1 LSSQPR
7 DGERI
12 RTGDLPAS
20 GVAPLIPT
28 GLDATIVLVRHGQT
42 EFIVEGRFQGQTET
56 PLSPLGEQQVRR
68 AGLWLAHPDG
78 DPPLP
83 IPAAAPFLIS
93 YSPLGRTR
101 RTAELI
107 AEELAGAGL
116 VTPPLRPDP
125 GLLEIAQ
132 GDWEGLTG
140 DEISARFGGALGAWR
155 RWPDRAHAAGGES
168 LDEVRGRVEETLS
181 AMLTDLAD
189 GGRPGTFDRDQ
200 VLGYAKDAPEHKR
213 WALVVGHGGV
223 FRVLVCSLL
232 SLPLEHFW
240 NFDFGLAAVSVIEI
254 RAGRA
259 TLRALNL
266 EAPGGGGDRV
276 SGRDLDAERTAKGAL

>member
-1 LSSQPR
+1 LSSGPR

-12 RTGDLPAS
+12 QTGDLPAS

-42 EFIVEGRFQGQTET
+42 KFIVQGRFQGQTET
-56 PLSPLGEQQVRR
+56 PLTPLGEQQVRR
-68 AGLWLAHPDG
+68 AGLWIAHPDG

-83 IPAAAPFLIS
+83 IPATAPFLIAH
-93 YSPLGRTR
+93 SPLGRTR

-107 AEELAGAGL
+107 AEELGGAGMA
-116 VTPPLRPDP
+116 VPPLHPES

-132 GDWEGLTG
+132 GEWEGLTG
-140 DEISARFGGALGAWR
+140 AEISTRFGDALGAWR
-155 RWPDRAHAAGGES
+155 RWPERAHAAGGES

-181 AMLTDLAD
+181 AVLTDLAD
-189 GGRPGTFDRDQ
+189 GGRPGTFDRHQ
-200 VLGYAKDAPEHKR
+200 VLGYAEDAPDEKR
-213 WALVVGHGGV
+213 WALLVGHGGV
-223 FRVLVCSLL
+223 FRVVVCVLL

-266 EAPGGGGDRV
+266 EAAMGGGEWV
-276 SGRDLDAERTAKGAL
+276 SGRELDADRTAKGAL

>member
-1 LSSQPR
+1 LSSQRR
-7 DGERI
+7 DWERVPA
-12 RTGDLPAS
+12 GDLPAS

-42 EFIVEGRFQGQTET
+42 EFIVEGRFQGQTEA
-56 PLSPLGEQQVRR
+56 PLTPLGERQVRR

-83 IPAAAPFLIS
+83 ISASAPFLIS
-93 YSPLGRTR
+93 HSPLGRTR

-116 VTPPLRPDP
+116 AVPPLQPDP

-140 DEISARFGGALGAWR
+140 AEISARFGDALGAWR
-155 RWPDRAHAAGGES
+155 RRPERAHASGGES
-168 LDEVRGRVEETLS
+168 LDQVRRRVERTLS
-181 AMLTDLAD
+181 AVLTDLAD
-189 GGRPGTFDRDQ
+189 GGTPGSFDRHQ
-200 VLGYAKDAPEHKR
+200 VLGYAEDAPEGKR
-213 WALVVGHGGV
+213 WALFVGHGGV
-223 FRVLVCSLL
+223 FRVAVCALL
-232 SLPLEHFW
+232 SLPAEHFW
-240 NFDFGLAAVSVIEI
+240 NFDFGLAAISIIEI

-266 EAPGGGGDRV
+266 EAPGGASDRL
-276 SGRDLDAERTAKGAL
+276 SGRDLDVERTAKGAL

>member
-1 LSSQPR
+1 MSPQPR

-20 GVAPLIPT
+20 GVAPLIPA
-28 GLDATIVLVRHGQT
+28 GLDATVVLVRHGQT
-42 EFIVEGRFQGQTET
+42 QLIVEDRFQGQTET
-56 PLSPLGEQQVRR
+56 PLTLLGEREVRR
-68 AGLWLAHPDG
+68 AGLWLAHPGG

-83 IPAAAPFLIS
+83 IPATAPFLIS
-93 YSPLGRTR
+93 HSPLGRTR

-107 AEELAGAGL
+107 AEELSGAGL
-116 VTPPLRPDP
+116 AAPPLHPDP

-132 GDWEGLTG
+132 GDWEGLTAA
-140 DEISARFGGALGAWR
+140 EISLRFGDALGNWR
-155 RWPDRAHAAGGES
+155 RWPEREHAAGGES
-168 LDEVRGRVEETLS
+168 LDEVRRRVEATLS

-189 GGRPGTFDRDQ
+189 GGRPGTFDRHQ
-200 VLGYAKDAPEHKR
+200 VLGYAEDAPEEKR
-213 WALVVGHGGV
+213 WALLVGHGGV
-223 FRVLVCSLL
+223 FRVVVCALL

-240 NFDFGLAAVSVIEI
+240 NFDFGLAAISVIEI

-266 EAPGGGGDRV
+266 EAPTGGGDRV
-276 SGRDLDAERTAKGAL
+276 SGRELDAERNAKGAL

>member
-1 LSSQPR
+1 MTSQAR
-7 DGERI
+7 EGGRLT
-12 RTGDLPAS
+12 TGDSPAS
-20 GVAPLIPT
+20 GVAPLIPA
-28 GLDATIVLVRHGQT
+28 GLDATIVFVRHGQT

-56 PLSPLGEQQVRR
+56 PLTRLGELQVRR
-68 AGLWLAHPDG
+68 AGSWLAHPGG

-83 IPAAAPFLIS
+83 IPATPPFLIAH
-93 YSPLGRTR
+93 SPLGRTR
-101 RTAELI
+101 RTAELL
-107 AEELAGAGL
+107 AEELADAGL
-116 VTPPLRPDP
+116 DVPLLRPDR

-140 DEISARFGGALGAWR
+140 EQISSRFGDALGTWR
-155 RWPDRAHAAGGES
+155 RWPERAHAAGGES

-181 AMLTDLAD
+181 AVLADLAD
-189 GGRPGTFDRDQ
+189 GGRPGTFDRHQ
-200 VLGYAKDAPEHKR
+200 VLGYGEDEPEQKR
-213 WALVVGHGGV
+213 WALLVGHGGV
-223 FRVLVCSLL
+223 FRVVVCALL

-266 EAPGGGGDRV
+266 EPPMGVGNNV
-276 SGRDLDAERTAKGAL
+276 SGRELDAERSAKGAL